1 MNLLRILIIF
11 LLITPL
17 EKKETVINMNKDWY
31 RIRDVYDYDPKTKSW
46 EPTGIKLDMDE
57 YEECPNCFVM
67 LAKRY
72 NSFVIR
78 NEKGEMI
85 TCYKCFNCRVKF
97 TKIDCQEQKKCL
109 SCGRIF
115 LDPQPSTDEK
125 SAVRVTNKIYPF
137 GPVLYNH

>member
-17 EKKETVINMNKDWY
+17 EKKETVINTNKDWY

-97 TKIDCQEQKKCL
+97 TKIECQEQKKCL
-109 SCGRIF
+109 SSARIF

-125 SAVRVTNKIYPF
+125 RCRSINQQNLPF
-137 GPVLYNH
+137 

>member
-17 EKKETVINMNKDWY
+17 EKKETVISMNKDWY

-57 YEECPNCFVM
+57 YEECPNCLVM
-67 LAKRY
+67 PAKRY

-78 NEKGEMI
+78 NEIGELI
-85 TCYKCFNCRVKF
+85 TCYMCLSCRVKF
-97 TKIDCQEQKKCL
+97 TKIECQEQKKCL
-109 SCGRIF
+109 SSGRIF
-115 LDPQPSTDEK
+115 QDRNLQQTKKVPFELPTKFTLLD
-125 SAVRVTNKIYPF
+125 
-137 GPVLYNH
+137 L